1 MAYRLRM
8 PAQLGEWLTELAGSE
23 PAAAAEVGAALLAL
37 MHAEAIPG
45 RPLVID
51 PHEPPRGFYPDLDV
65 AMDPREALDYSYQQ
79 MLESLQKVRQEAAG
93 AATTRQRI
101 EIQLGTTGLDPEVRA
116 ALERQL
122 AAAQDLETRLGNR
135 SQRLQLLV
143 GRFRTDKETAKA
155 VATAADARA
164 RIQDALEILDAMP
177 DADDIERAASE
188 SSARLEQA
196 LADARR
202 LLEEVRAGDPAA
214 ADGAAAWLGS
224 RPESDVL
231 ELRPD
236 PLGSDARILFA
247 EEPTGTLTLL
257 TVLED
262 ARAVAEHHD
271 SAIDLACELLEEI
284 RDDGWPADS
293 LEFATAESFTTSF
306 FPGRGPDLTARASA
320 LPDAIL
326 LTDLR
331 ERRHVSLPQLAERA
345 GFNQGQAKLLEL
357 QGARH
362 AHVEVLAAYARALGG
377 TLRLTISL
385 DGEDHRIS

>member
-8 PAQLGEWLTELAGSE
+8 PAQLGEWLAELAGSE
-23 PAAAAEVGAALLAL
+23 PEAAAEVGAALLAL
-37 MHAEAIPG
+37 MHADAIPG

-51 PHEPPRGFYPDLDV
+51 PDQPPPSLYPGPDV

-79 MLESLQKVRQEAAG
+79 MLESLQRVRREVAG
-93 AATTRQRI
+93 TTTSRHGL
-101 EIQLGTTGLDPEVRA
+101 EIQLGGDNLDPEMRA

-122 AAAQDLETRLGNR
+122 AAASELEATLTHRA
-135 SQRLQLLV
+135 QRLQLLID
-143 GRFRTDKETAKA
+143 RFRTSKETAKA
-155 VATAADARA
+155 IATAAAAQA
-164 RIQDALEILDAMP
+164 RIQDILDAFDAAP
-177 DADDIERAASE
+177 DAEDLERAASE
-188 SSARLEQA
+188 SAARLGQA
-196 LADARR
+196 LAEARR
-202 LLEEVRAGDPAA
+202 LLEEVRADDPAT
-214 ADGAAAWLGS
+214 ADGAAAGPGS
-224 RPESDVL
+224 RPETDVL

-236 PLGSDARILFA
+236 PLGSDARIFFA

-284 RDDGWPADS
+284 RDDGWPTDS
-293 LEFATAESFTTSF
+293 LEFGAADSFTTKF
-306 FPGRGPDLTARASA
+306 FPGRGPDLTARATA
-320 LPDAIL
+320 LHAAIL

-331 ERRHVSLPQLAERA
+331 ERNDVSLPRLAERA
-345 GFNQGQAKLLEL
+345 GLNQGQAKLLEL

-362 AHVEVLAAYARALGG
+362 AHVEMLAAYARALGG

>member
-8 PAQLGEWLTELAGSE
+8 PAQLGEWLAELAGSE
-23 PAAAAEVGAALLAL
+23 PEAAAEVGAALLAL
-37 MHAEAIPG
+37 MHADAIPG

-51 PHEPPRGFYPDLDV
+51 PDEPPRDFYPDPDV

-79 MLESLQKVRQEAAG
+79 MLESLQKVRREAAG
-93 AATTRQRI
+93 AATTRRRI
-101 EIQLGTTGLDPEVRA
+101 ETELAATELDPEMRA

-122 AAAQDLETRLGNR
+122 AAADDLETRLGNR
-135 SQRLQLLV
+135 SQLLQQQV
-143 GRFRTDKETAKA
+143 DRFRTDKETAKA
-155 VATAADARA
+155 MATAAEARV
-164 RIQDALEILDAMP
+164 RIQAAFEALDAMP
-177 DADDIERAASE
+177 DAEDIERAASE
-188 SSARLEQA
+188 SAARLEQA

-214 ADGAAAWLGS
+214 ADGAAAWPGS
-224 RPESDVL
+224 RPETDVL

-236 PLGSDARILFA
+236 PLGSDARIFFA

-271 SAIDLACELLEEI
+271 NAIDLASELLEEI
-284 RDDGWPADS
+284 RDDGWPTDS
-293 LEFATAESFTTSF
+293 LEFGTADSFTTRLF
-306 FPGRGPDLTARASA
+306 EGRGPDLTARAAA
-320 LPDAIL
+320 LPAAIL

-331 ERRHVSLPQLAERA
+331 ERRGVSLAQLAERA
-345 GFNQGQAKLLEL
+345 GLSQGQAKLLEL
-357 QGARH
+357 QGPRD

-377 TLRLTISL
+377 TLRITISL
-385 DGEDHRIS
+385 DGKDQRIS